1 MKYNVGDIV
10 KLNIGRLDRHV
21 PFVKGDNE
29 THIITEVILDDG
41 KYYYVLDDFPKNY
54 FLDYELMLNDNIKD
68 KKSNKRKMTLEQI
81 EATLGFEIE
90 IIESNK
96 KRKRKWFNVW

>member
-1 MKYNVGDIV
+1 MKYNIGDIV
-10 KLNIGRLDRHV
+10 KLNIGRLDIHV

-29 THIITEVILDDG
+29 THIITEVVLDDG

-96 KRKRKWFNVW
+96 KRKRK